1 MSVGCSASC
10 ANTRLHYGSVTNLIG
25 SNSARRTQP
34 VDADLSSTVLPDSIS
49 GAYGSRCAFVTS
61 SPIDVS
67 RTPTRPA
74 GIGRH
79 ASEAIGGGA
88 VADDLRL
95 AVRRYPR
102 ATAGR
107 PREAARL
114 DGAAAVQWKDTEVPA
129 VEITGLPPNID
140 FKFNLMELIHANH
153 A

>member
-1 MSVGCSASC
+1 M
-10 ANTRLHYGSVTNLIG
+10 
-25 SNSARRTQP
+25 
-34 VDADLSSTVLPDSIS
+34 
-49 GAYGSRCAFVTS
+49 
-61 SPIDVS
+61 
-67 RTPTRPA
+67 
-74 GIGRH
+74 
-79 ASEAIGGGA
+79 
-88 VADDLRL
+88 ADDLRL

-102 ATAGR
+102 AMAGR